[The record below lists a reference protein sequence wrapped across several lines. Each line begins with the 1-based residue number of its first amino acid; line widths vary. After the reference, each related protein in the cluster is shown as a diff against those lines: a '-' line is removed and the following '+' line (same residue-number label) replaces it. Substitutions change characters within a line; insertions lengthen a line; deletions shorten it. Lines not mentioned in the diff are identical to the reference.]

1 MPDTAIEIRS
11 LSKRFGAVTAVD
23 DLSFSVPFGSVTGF
37 LGPNGAGKT
46 TTMRCLLG
54 LAAPSAGDAVLAGSV
69 YRDLADP
76 LRVVGAALEV
86 TGFHPG
92 RTARQHLRVVALA
105 AGLEPGRVDAV
116 LAATAMSE
124 YADRRVGGF
133 SSGMRQRL
141 ALSAALLGDPRIL
154 VLDEPA
160 NGLDPAGIAWLRGAL
175 RTFADRGGSVLIS
188 SHLLAEIQTVA
199 DRVVVIGAGRLVR
212 EGAIDVLATT
222 AGVFVRSPDAVGL
235 ADVLRG
241 EGAVVDRDG
250 DDVLTV
256 TGVTLERVGELA
268 ARGGIV
274 LHELRARTTNL
285 EEAFLALTEGGDT

>member
-1 MPDTAIEIRS
+1 MPDVAIEIRS

-54 LAAPSAGDAVLAGSV
+54 LAAPSAGDAVLVGSA

-92 RTARQHLRVVALA
+92 RTARQHLRVMALA

-116 LAATAMSE
+116 LAATAMTE

-188 SHLLAEIQTVA
+188 SHVLAEVQTVA

-212 EGAIDVLATT
+212 EGAIDVLTAP
-222 AGVFVRSPDAVGL
+222 AGVVVRSPDADGL
-235 ADVLRG
+235 ADVLRE
-241 EGAVVDRDG
+241 EGAVVDREG
-250 DDVLTV
+250 DDALTV
-256 TGVTLERVGELA
+256 TGVTPERVGELA

-274 LHELRARTTNL
+274 LHELRVRTTNL
-285 EEAFLALTEGGDT
+285 EEAFLALTEGGDP

>member
-1 MPDTAIEIRS
+1 
-11 LSKRFGAVTAVD
+11 
-23 DLSFSVPFGSVTGF
+23 
-37 LGPNGAGKT
+37 
-46 TTMRCLLG
+46 
-54 LAAPSAGDAVLAGSV
+54 
-69 YRDLADP
+69 
-76 LRVVGAALEV
+76 
-86 TGFHPG
+86 
-92 RTARQHLRVVALA
+92 
-105 AGLEPGRVDAV
+105 
-116 LAATAMSE
+116 MSE